1 MLFRSEKDTFN
12 FKSGEGI
19 TLTAGE
25 DNSITIAA
33 NTKKGQISAGDDGFV
48 TGDMVYQAI
57 KDMPVEGSL
66 SGKASTA
73 LDNINATGEKKI
85 KDVATNA
92 MLENVE
98 TLKDAMGTDEI
109 AENSK
114 DFMTSGAM
122 YTAMHNL
129 QEDWTGTLDS
139 LTKTFAMD
147 DATNLTEEN
156 KQKWRATLGTGT
168 NKEGDT
174 GLITGDTLHKAL
186 EGINVTG
193 GTVYKAGK
201 HISIGADNTLSVT
214 TDGKV
219 AAGDTGIVT
228 GGQVQE
234 AINKVTEGIATNA
247 NVTNKASKDLSNL
260 SDAGKNVIKN
270 TLKADL
276 DNKANAADVYTKG
289 ETDQKV
295 AAAVKKATVGIATD
309 ANVAN
314 KADKDLS
321 NLTEAGK
328 QAIKETMKDELAAK
342 ADKSYVDTQLDYMR
356 NFGDSKSNQ
365 FSTIPFRIGYQQ
377 NLLGFNPFR
386 WDRKIEPLKFEKVKK
401 QYLYNAESVSEEAVN
416 YFFSLAMAQAEYRL
430 AQDNVATTDTLYAIG
445 EQRQKIA
452 SISQAD
458 LLTLKLDKVNARNT
472 LKNAEISR
480 KRAMSALATFL
491 NMDRNSYIEV
501 DLPARPRHIDIPA
514 DRAIVL
520 AHENNP
526 KYVEQR
532 QNVLEAERE
541 VDRTKKEARFNASF
555 NASMGF
561 NQVADNISAAYRN
574 MLQQELVSFTVSIP
588 LVDWGVRKGKYN
600 MAKNN
605 LNVVKI
611 AARQEEISLEEDVM
625 MTVSDFSVQ
634 QDMIAS
640 AEEALDL
647 ADLAYDQ
654 TRRRFII
661 GKADINSLT
670 LALNRQQEAR
680 KNYIQALQ
688 NYWLNYYKIR
698 KLTLHDF
705 ESGMSLADRFDF
717 DNHLR

>member
-1 MLFRSEKDTFN
+1 MKLRKTNILLLFALFYMETHAQTVLKLDLEKTITMANDSSLSAFRFQNMYLSGYWEYRSYKAARLPSLKLNMTPAQYYRNITRRYD
-12 FKSGEGI
+12 SGQDIDVYRE
-19 TLTAGE
+19 
-25 DNSITIAA
+25 
-33 NTKKGQISAGDDGFV
+33 QQMFSAGAG
-48 TGDMVYQAI
+48 
-57 KDMPVEGSL
+57 L
-66 SGKASTA
+66 
-73 LDNINATGEKKI
+73 
-85 KDVATNA
+85 
-92 MLENVE
+92 
-98 TLKDAMGTDEI
+98 
-109 AENSK
+109 
-114 DFMTSGAM
+114 
-122 YTAMHNL
+122 NL
-129 QEDWTGTLDS
+129 AQNFDL
-139 LTKTFAMD
+139 L
-147 DATNLTEEN
+147 
-156 KQKWRATLGTGT
+156 
-168 NKEGDT
+168 
-174 GLITGDTLHKAL
+174 
-186 EGINVTG
+186 G
-193 GTVYKAGK
+193 GTF
-201 HISIGADNTLSVT
+201 
-214 TDGKV
+214 
-219 AAGDTGIVT
+219 
-228 GGQVQE
+228 
-234 AINKVTEGIATNA
+234 
-247 NVTNKASKDLSNL
+247 
-260 SDAGKNVIKN
+260 
-270 TLKADL
+270 
-276 DNKANAADVYTKG
+276 
-289 ETDQKV
+289 
-295 AAAVKKATVGIATD
+295 
-309 ANVAN
+309 
-314 KADKDLS
+314 
-321 NLTEAGK
+321 
-328 QAIKETMKDELAAK
+328 
-342 ADKSYVDTQLDYMR
+342 YVDTQLDYMR

-416 YFFSLAMAQAEYRL
+416 YFFSLAMAQAVYRL